1 MVEKR
6 KEKPVTDIPKVRAVA
21 SRKREK
27 TRREALLKS
36 IGVKEFFEEG
46 SVKIDMKTCKGV
58 ECQLCIKA
66 CPTNALY
73 WKMGEVGLVD
83 DLCIY
88 CTSCV
93 LNCIVDGC
101 IAVERKRNDG
111 TVERFSTPSEV
122 FALFKNMNADRRV
135 ATTSRILPDDEAY
148 LRRYGKSNFWA
159 ESTIK

>member
-1 MVEKR
+1 MAEKQN
-6 KEKPVTDIPKVRAVA
+6 EKPVRGKSKVRPAA
-21 SRKREK
+21 SKIWKEVKRELLLGSLGV
-27 TRREALLKS
+27 REL
-36 IGVKEFFEEG
+36 FEEG
-46 SVKIDMKTCKGV
+46 GVKIDKKICKGV

-101 IAVERKRNDG
+101 IAVVRKRNDG
-111 TVERFSTPSEV
+111 TVEWFSTPEEV
-122 FALFKNMNADRRV
+122 FALLKDMNNNRRV
-135 ATTSRILPDDEAY
+135 ATISRILPDDEAY
-148 LRRYGKSNFWA
+148 LRRYGKPCFKA
-159 ESTIK
+159 ENTIR

>member
-1 MVEKR
+1 LVEKR
-6 KEKPVTDIPKVRAVA
+6 KEKPVRDILKVRPAA
-21 SRKREK
+21 SKKRER

-46 SVKIDMKTCKGV
+46 SITIDVKTCKGV

-73 WKMGEVGLVD
+73 WKMGEVGLVH

-111 TVERFSTPSEV
+111 MVEWFSTPSEV
-122 FALFKNMNADRRV
+122 FALFKNMNTDRRV
-135 ATTSRILPDDEAY
+135 ATISRILPDDEAY
-148 LRRYGKSNFWA
+148 LRRYGKSDFKA
-159 ESTIK
+159 ENTIK